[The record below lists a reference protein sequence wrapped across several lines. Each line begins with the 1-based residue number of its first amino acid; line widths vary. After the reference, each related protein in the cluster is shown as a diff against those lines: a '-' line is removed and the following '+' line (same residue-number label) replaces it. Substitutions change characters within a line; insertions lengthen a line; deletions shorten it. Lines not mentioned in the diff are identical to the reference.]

1 MGILIFGI
9 ILFAVGMVIRSS
21 SKSLGSSGSKVAGT
35 VLSLVSLGLVILGFF
50 TIGSAAVK
58 VIDAGSVGVSHAFG
72 KVSDKPLLP
81 GVRFVPPWS
90 EVERYSTREE
100 QFPAAREEAEVMA
113 ALSSEQMGMTVDV
126 AVRWQIDPISAPKI
140 FTEIGGEPQIHAVVL
155 NAIRNGVRDG
165 MAQFS
170 INEIGQRSRIAEVM
184 RAEVDSALITQP
196 RVGGEPF
203 RIATITAFFL
213 RNLQPPEQVVNAI
226 NAKIAQE
233 QQIQTEKHR
242 VEVARLQSEQ
252 QRLLNQ
258 TLTAEAL
265 MKQYLE
271 VLGEMKTSNNLVVLV
286 PTEGG
291 SPLLDLA
298 ALRRNIKPGGQ

>member
-1 MGILIFGI
+1 MGTLVFGI
-9 ILFAVGMVIRSS
+9 ILLVIGLVVRAAG
-21 SKSLGSSGSKVAGT
+21 KNLGSTGSKVAGT
-35 VLSLVSLGLVILGFF
+35 IVTVVSIGLVLLGAF
-50 TIGSAAVK
+50 TLLSSSVK
-58 VIDAGSVGVSHAFG
+58 VIDAGTVGVQHAFG
-72 KVSDKPLLP
+72 RVAPNPLLP

-100 QFPAAREEAEVMA
+100 QFPPAQADAEIMA
-113 ALSSEQMGMTVDV
+113 ALSSEQMGMQVDA
-126 AVRWQIDPISAPKI
+126 AVRWQIDPMQAPKI
-140 FTEIGGEPQIHAVVL
+140 FTEIGAQEQIHAVVL

-170 INEIGQRSRIAEVM
+170 INQIGQRSKIADIM
-184 RAEVDSALITQP
+184 KAEVDSALVTRP
-196 RVGGEPF
+196 RTGGEPF

-226 NAKIAQE
+226 NGKIAQE
-233 QQIQTEKHR
+233 QQIETERHR

-258 TLTAEAL
+258 TLTPEAL

-271 VLGEMKTSNNLVVLV
+271 VLHDMRTSQNLIVLV

-291 SPLLDLA
+291 SPLLDLN
-298 ALRRNIKPGGQ
+298 ALRRNVRQQP

>member
-1 MGILIFGI
+1 MGRLVFGAVLLLVAFIVRTAGAGLKSGGKAAGLVVNLISVLIF
-9 ILFAVGMVIRSS
+9 
-21 SKSLGSSGSKVAGT
+21 VAG
-35 VLSLVSLGLVILGFF
+35 LALLVNS
-50 TIGSAAVK
+50 SVK
-58 VIDAGSVGVSHAFG
+58 VIDAGSVGVQHAFG
-72 KVSDKPLLP
+72 KVSETPLLP

-90 EVERYSTREE
+90 EVERFSTREE
-100 QFPAAREEAEVMA
+100 QWPTAHGEVETMA
-113 ALSSEQMGMTVDV
+113 ALSSEQMGMQVDA
-126 AVRWQIDPISAPKI
+126 AVRWQIDANQAPRI
-140 FTEIGGEPQIHAVVL
+140 YTEIGSEEQIKAVVL

-165 MAQFS
+165 MAKFS
-170 INEIGQRSRIAEVM
+170 INQISDRSKIADVM
-184 RAEVDSALITQP
+184 RSEVDSALETRP
-196 RVGGEPF
+196 RVGGQRF

-233 QQIQTEKHR
+233 QQIETEKHR

-258 TLTAEAL
+258 TLTPEQL

-271 VLGEMKTSNNLVVLV
+271 VLHDMKSSNNLVILV

-291 SPLLDLA
+291 TPLLDIA
-298 ALRRNIKPGGQ
+298 ALRKNVKKE

>member
-1 MGILIFGI
+1 MGTLIFGTLLLIVGI
-9 ILFAVGMVIRSS
+9 ILRSTGRGAAGGSKAVGLIVTLASVVLMLVGAFTLISS
-21 SKSLGSSGSKVAGT
+21 S
-35 VLSLVSLGLVILGFF
+35 
-50 TIGSAAVK
+50 VK
-58 VIDAGSVGVSHAFG
+58 VIDAGTVGVQHAFG
-72 KVSDKPLLP
+72 RVAPEPLLP
-81 GVRFVPPWS
+81 GVRFVMPWA
-90 EVERYSTREE
+90 EVERYSSREE
-100 QFPAAREEAEVMA
+100 QFPAAREAAETMA
-113 ALSSEQMGMTVDV
+113 ALSSEQMGMQVDA
-126 AVRWQIDPISAPKI
+126 AVRWQIDPAQAPRI
-140 FTEIGGEPQIHAVVL
+140 FTEIGAEEQIHAVVL

-184 RAEVDSALITQP
+184 KAEVDSALVTRP
-196 RVGGEPF
+196 RAGGQPF

-226 NAKIAQE
+226 NGKIAQE
-233 QQIQTEKHR
+233 QQIETEKHR

-258 TLTAEAL
+258 TLTPEAL

-271 VLGEMKTSNNLVVLV
+271 VLHDMKNSSNLVILV

-291 SPLLDLA
+291 TPLLDLNS
-298 ALRRNIKPGGQ
+298 LRKTLKAGQ